1 MVPATQGVHCVL
13 EVVLQAWEKY
23 VPALQVLQA
32 EHVPALVVVEYD
44 VPATHG
50 VQTAAAETVHAEA
63 TYDPAAQ
70 TLHAAGAVTPAKQ

>member
-1 MVPATQGVHCVL
+1 MPQGEQVPS
-13 EVVLQAWEKY
+13 EVVVHAVEMR

-63 TYDPAAQ
+63 TYVPAAQ
-70 TLHAAGAVTPAKQ
+70 TLHVTGAVVLPGQ